1 MLKSR
6 TLGLAAV
13 LACAIA
19 GTARAD
25 GVIVPP
31 DTYCGG
37 TDFATCASVSASYTG
52 TGSGPFVITIVVTN
66 LGTLGENYKSVGLW
80 GLPIVGNDNETSASS
95 NASFTPNAGTSALY
109 GVLDPNDLSGSGA
122 TNATRGFG
130 ATPPPSTN
138 GLGNGEGGTFVF
150 TISFT
155 GFNESAFANV
165 GVSIRG
171 IAPAG
176 SDCSTRLVIQPGG
189 TGTNNSGPFDPS
201 CGETVIPEPITM
213 TLLGTGLVGMGGA
226 SLLRRRRKDE
236 ELV

>member
-1 MLKSR
+1 MLR
-6 TLGLAAV
+6 ARILGLATI
-13 LACAIA
+13 LTCALA

-66 LGTLGENYKSVGLW
+66 MGTLGENYKSVGLW
-80 GLPIVGNDNETSASS
+80 GLPDGVSGSTNT
-95 NASFTPNAGTSALY
+95 SFTPNAGTTALY
-109 GVLDPNDLSGSGA
+109 TVIDPQDLSGSGA
-122 TNATRGFG
+122 DKEVRGLG
-130 ATPPPSTN
+130 ATPPPSSN
-138 GLGNGEGGTFVF
+138 GLGNNEGGTFIF
-150 TISFT
+150 TIT
-155 GFNESAFANV
+155 GFTESQFANV

-189 TGTNNSGPFDPS
+189 TGTNNEGPFKEE
-201 CGETVIPEPITM
+201 CGGGDTVVPEPITM

-226 SLLRRRRKDE
+226 SLFRRRRKDE

>member
-1 MLKSR
+1 MLR
-6 TLGLAAV
+6 ARILGLATV
-13 LACAIA
+13 LTCALA

-25 GVIVPP
+25 GTIVPL

-37 TDFATCASVSASYTG
+37 TDFQTCASVSATYTG
-52 TGSGPFVITIVVTN
+52 TGSGPFVITIEVTN

-80 GLPIVGNDNETSASS
+80 GLPDATSASS
-95 NASFTPNAGTSALY
+95 NGSYAGDGNTAY
-109 GVLDPNDLSGSGA
+109 TADDPQDLSGSGA
-122 TNATRGFG
+122 TKEVRGFG
-130 ATPPPSTN
+130 ANPPPSDL
-138 GLGNGEGGTFVF
+138 GLDN
-150 TISFT
+150 
-155 GFNESAFANV
+155 NESGIFIFTLSGLTEAQLLAA

-171 IAPAG
+171 IGVEP
-176 SDCSTRLVIQPGG
+176 DCSTRLVIQSGG
-189 TGTNNSGPFDPS
+189 TGTNNEGPFNEE